1 MPVKVEALSSPDATA
16 APPAAVK
23 PARADG
29 PGLCAAVWPATRP
42 AVLALLLGGLLTWLL
57 PLDAWLDRR
66 HDLQVSAFA
75 PGVPIDAAQVVDVDE
90 TTVLRLG
97 PWPLR
102 REVYVPAGRWL
113 IEHGARAVMIGMLLV
128 DGREGDTSFG
138 QWLAQ
143 AEVPVILGARSL
155 QGDGELRPA
164 RAPSPGCRAWPFPSW
179 QLPMWARAD
188 GPQPRLPLN
197 RVGAMSVPLDADGVL
212 RRLPLWQQ
220 AGELALPSMPF
231 AAWLALQP
239 TAADQSVATGWQCSQ
254 TSRGTAALHGP
265 AGQFWP
271 LDESHRAL
279 PWLARPDSGASPM
292 PLWQAHQAAQ
302 GLLAPADVAAL
313 ASRVRGRVVFI
324 GSSAALAD
332 QVMTPQGPRSAAAV
346 LAATYDALAHGRLLK
361 PAEAG
366 LVAGYLLLGLLPWAA
381 SLCVRTRSA
390 RPRPLVPLLAVGLA
404 LAILLAADSALVAW
418 RAQFSQ
424 IGWPVAM
431 LLLMAAAEL
440 WRWQRG
446 TVAEH
451 RRLRVARAELIAANQ
466 VKSDFLAHVSHEIR
480 TPLNALL
487 GAAEL
492 LEQTPLDLAQRRHV
506 RLFSSAGQELMQ
518 MLSDLLDLSKLEAGL
533 LTLRREPL
541 SLSRLVAQQVLLFEA
556 RASLKG
562 LSLSVDAHPD
572 LPEHVIGDATRLAQ
586 VLRNLLSNA
595 VKFTSVGKV
604 TLMVG
609 FGRQTHE
616 LRFAVHDTGIGV
628 PADRAD
634 RLFKPYQQAH
644 EALNQ
649 GYGGT
654 GLGLS
659 ISRRLVEAMG
669 GTIGLRSREG
679 LGSTFYFELPLPATS
694 ARPADS
700 HAADAMSAQRA
711 PLQLLPESGHH
722 GHHGHPERR
731 VLVADDSMHN
741 LVLAEAC
748 LDGQGL
754 QVDCVQDGAAALRRF
769 ERTSYRVVL
778 LDLNMPVMDGLQTVR
793 AMRELEQRRGR
804 RPALII
810 AQTGRS
816 DSADLAQAR
825 AAGFDLHLAKPYS
838 RAQLL
843 AALANGLDVDGAA
856 ASPTSA
862 QAQALTTAP
871 DLREAISQLP
881 DSDLPSAVQRMGNA
895 TLYDR
900 VLDVA
905 RAPLLAFEQRLAQA
919 LDTVPCDLELALRL
933 AHDLQALAATL
944 GLPGLAS
951 EAQRLERALAV
962 TVLPAED
969 AAVHRGRQAVLQRLA
984 ELTALLAAGARAG
997 TQPRR

>member
-1 MPVKVEALSSPDATA
+1 MPVKVEALSSLDATA
-16 APPAAVK
+16 ALPAPVK
-23 PARADG
+23 PSRASA
-29 PGLCAAVWPATRP
+29 PGLRAAVWPATRL
-42 AVLALLLGGLLTWLL
+42 ALLALLLGGLLAWCS

-66 HDLQVSAFA
+66 HDLQVGAYA
-75 PGVPIDAAQVVDVDE
+75 PEVRADAALVVDVDE
-90 TTVLRLG
+90 TTVQHLG

-102 REVYVPAGRWL
+102 REAYVPAGRWL
-113 IEHGARAVMIGMLLV
+113 IDQGARAVVMGMLLV
-128 DGREGDTSFG
+128 DGREGDASFG
-138 QWLAQ
+138 QWLVQ

-155 QGDGELRPA
+155 QGDGEVRPA
-164 RAPSPGCRAWPFPSW
+164 RAPSPGCRAWPWPAW

-188 GPQPRLPLN
+188 GPPPRLPLN
-197 RVGAMSVPLDADGVL
+197 RVGAMSVPLDADSVL

-239 TAADQSVATGWQCSQ
+239 SAADQPEGAGWQCSQ
-254 TSRGTAALHGP
+254 TSGGTDVLRGP
-265 AGQFWP
+265 AGQVWP
-271 LDESHRAL
+271 LDEFHRVL
-279 PWLARPDSGASPM
+279 PWLARPGNGQSPM
-292 PLWQAHQAAQ
+292 PMWQAHQAAQ
-302 GLLAPADVAAL
+302 GLLATAQAAAL
-313 ASRVRGRVVFI
+313 ASQVRGRVVFI
-324 GSSAALAD
+324 SSSAALAD
-332 QVMTPQGPRSAAAV
+332 QVLTPQGPRSSAAV
-346 LAATYDALAHGRLLK
+346 LAATFDALAQGHLLK
-361 PAEAG
+361 PAAAG
-366 LVAGYLLLGLLPWAA
+366 LSAWYLLLGLLPWAA
-381 SLCVRTRSA
+381 SVCARARSA
-390 RPRPLVPLLAVGLA
+390 RPRPRWPLLAVGLA
-404 LAILLAADSALVAW
+404 VAMLMAADNALVAW
-418 RAQFSQ
+418 RGQFSQ

-431 LLLMAAAEL
+431 LMLVATAEL

-492 LEQTPLDLAQRRHV
+492 LELTQLDSAQRRHV
-506 RLFSSAGQELMQ
+506 ELFSSAGQELMQ

-533 LTLRREPL
+533 LTLRREPM

-562 LSLSVDAHPD
+562 LALSVDAHPD

-604 TLMVG
+604 TLRVD
-609 FGRQTHE
+609 FGQHAQA
-616 LRFAVHDTGIGV
+616 LRFEVHDTGIGV

-644 EALNQ
+644 EALSQ

-669 GTIGLRSREG
+669 GEINLRSREG

-700 HAADAMSAQRA
+700 HAADAMTSQRA
-711 PLQLLPESGHH
+711 PPLLLPESDQRDHSD
-722 GHHGHPERR
+722 RR

-769 ERTSYRVVL
+769 ERISYRIVL
-778 LDLNMPVMDGLQTVR
+778 LDLNMPVMDGQQTAR
-793 AMRELEQRRGR
+793 AMRNLEQGRGR

-816 DSADLAQAR
+816 DGADLAQAR

-838 RAQLL
+838 RVQLL
-843 AALANGLDVDGAA
+843 AALATGLDDGSAA
-856 ASPTSA
+856 ATPTSA
-862 QAQALTTAP
+862 QAQALTMAP
-871 DLREAISQLP
+871 GLREAIGQLP

-895 TLYDR
+895 ALYDR
-900 VLDVA
+900 VVDVA
-905 RAPLLAFEQRLAQA
+905 REPLLAFEQRLAQA
-919 LDTVPCDLELALRL
+919 LDTVPCDLDLALRL
-933 AHDLQALAATL
+933 VHDLHALAATL
-944 GLPGLAS
+944 GLPGLATH
-951 EAQRLERALAV
+951 AQRLERALTD

-969 AAVHRGRQAVLQRLA
+969 AAVHLGRQAVLLRLA
-984 ELTALLAAGARAG
+984 DLTALLAAGRQAR
-997 TQPRR
+997 P